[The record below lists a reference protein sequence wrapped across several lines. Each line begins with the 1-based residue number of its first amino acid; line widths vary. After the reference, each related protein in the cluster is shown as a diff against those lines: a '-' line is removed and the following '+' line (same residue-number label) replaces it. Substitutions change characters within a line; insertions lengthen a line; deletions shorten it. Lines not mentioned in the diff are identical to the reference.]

1 MELGEALGLLAAA
14 AGASVVNAVAGGGSL
29 ISFPALLMAGYPAKT
44 ANVTNTI
51 AIWPGTVG
59 GSLGYRKELSGQR
72 LRLATLLVP
81 SIGGAITGSAI
92 LLSTPESAFDAVV
105 PFLIIFACVVMALQ
119 DRLSRFPAGD
129 TAEGDSRAP
138 LALQLVIFVTAIY
151 GAYFGAG
158 FGIITLAMLGVLV
171 SDNIQNLNALKGMLS
186 SIVNAVAFVYFAF
199 FGPVEWGPA
208 LVMAGG
214 ALAGGYFGAMVARR
228 LPRNAIR
235 ILVVVYGL
243 VIAGVLLAT

>member
-1 MELGEALGLLAAA
+1 MELGEALGLVVAA

-29 ISFPALLMAGYPAKT
+29 ISFPALLIAGYPAKT

-72 LRLATLLVP
+72 IRLLTLLVP
-81 SIGGAITGSAI
+81 SIGGAIAGSAI

-105 PFLIIFACVVMALQ
+105 PFLIIFACAVMAFQ
-119 DRLSRFPAGD
+119 DRLSRFPAGH
-129 TAEGDSRAP
+129 TAGGDRGAP
-138 LALQLVIFVTAIY
+138 LALQLVIFLTAIY

-158 FGIITLAMLGVLV
+158 FGIITLAMLGVLI

-186 SIVNAVAFVYFAF
+186 SIVNAIAFVYFAF

-208 LVMAGG
+208 FVMMGG
-214 ALAGGYFGAMVARR
+214 ALAGGYLGAIVARR